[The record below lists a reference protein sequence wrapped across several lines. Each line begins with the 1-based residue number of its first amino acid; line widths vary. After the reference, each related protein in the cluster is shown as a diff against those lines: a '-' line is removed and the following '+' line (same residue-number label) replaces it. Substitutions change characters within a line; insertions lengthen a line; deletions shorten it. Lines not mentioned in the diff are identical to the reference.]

1 MEYITAQHVGHAC
14 EAEGGDYHCIVG
26 GEAHVRKIISSSDE
40 KRTGAQHDPEGTTW
54 RIGHHFVIASRTD
67 ARRLAMHLGY
77 LPIDGSSIGRDCH
90 VPPFGLA
97 ATSIGTFLE
106 SRLVLKV
113 TRLPST

>member
-1 MEYITAQHVGHAC
+1 MEYITGQYVGHAC
-14 EAEGGDYHCIVG
+14 ETEGGDYHRIVG
-26 GEAHVRKIISSSDE
+26 EALVRKIISSSDE
-40 KRTGAQHDPEGTTW
+40 KRTGAQHDPEGTAW

-77 LPIDGSSIGRDCH
+77 LPIDGGSVGRDCH

-113 TRLPST
+113 SRFPST